1 MTSEPDALRGLH
13 GSTMNTVSSASK
25 PTARLPCVLDLSRP
39 VISLSVAFWIWKA
52 ILFVAIISSPGLGY
66 DTSSSLLP
74 LLANGS
80 VEAAPDNKN
89 LSLPIPLKF
98 VRWDSIYFVH
108 IGQTGYVFEQEWAF
122 SSTYG
127 YLVNFLSSFLFPSYD
142 SNGAAEFAITAVVLS
157 HVAHYFSVLTL
168 YQLSLN
174 VFGCETE
181 RKRLFCFLSA
191 ALHIIS
197 PAGAFLS
204 APYGEPLF
212 SFLNIAG
219 LYSYSSSLVDLAK
232 RKQLRSNVKLLIS
245 ACFFAVATAV
255 RSNGI
260 LSGILL
266 AYDAL
271 NLAYEIIA
279 RRSPRAAVRLCFV
292 IISGCT
298 VALGFIAPQYLAYTA
313 YCLNEG
319 LSRPWCH
326 SLVPSIYGWV
336 QAHYWGVG
344 LFRYW
349 TVPNLPLF
357 LLALPMLYILLLSCF
372 WALRARGPYLLNNS
386 SEASRLLLPGSSAQL
401 PKQLALVQLVL
412 AAMALTS
419 YHVQIINRISSGYP
433 LWYWYL
439 ANQALKPR
447 DRPSSAARYS
457 SPFMVSLQAMVIYA
471 LVQGV
476 LFASFL
482 PPA

>member
-1 MTSEPDALRGLH
+1 
-13 GSTMNTVSSASK
+13 MNTASSASK
-25 PTARLPCVLDLSRP
+25 PTVRLPCVLDLSRP
-39 VISLSVAFWIWKA
+39 VKSLTVAFWIWKA
-52 ILFVAIISSPGLGY
+52 ILFVAIICSPGLGY

-80 VEAAPDNKN
+80 VEAAQDRKS

-108 IGQTGYVFEQEWAF
+108 IGQAGYVFEQEWAF

-127 YLVNFLSSFLFPSYD
+127 YLVNALSSFFPSYD
-142 SNGAAEFAITAVVLS
+142 SKGAAEFAITAVVLS
-157 HVAHYFSVLTL
+157 HVAHYLSVLAL

-174 VFGCETE
+174 VFGYETE

-219 LYSYSSSLVDLAK
+219 FYSYSSSLIDLTK
-232 RKQLRSNVKLLIS
+232 RKQLMSHVKLLIS
-245 ACFFAVATAV
+245 GCFFAVATAV

-271 NLAYEIIA
+271 NQAYEIIA
-279 RRSPRAAVRLCFV
+279 RRSPRAAARLCFV

-298 VALGFIAPQYLAYTA
+298 VALGFVIPQYLAYTA

-349 TVPNLPLF
+349 TMSNLPLF
-357 LLALPMLYILLLSCF
+357 LLALPMLLILFLSCF
-372 WALRARGPYLLNNS
+372 WALRARAPYLLDNS
-386 SEASRLLLPGSSAQL
+386 AEAGRLLLPGSSAQL
-401 PKQLALVQLVL
+401 LEKLAVVQLVL

-439 ANQALKPR
+439 ANQALKIP
-447 DRPSSAARYS
+447 DPSSSAARNS
-457 SPFMVSLQAMVIYA
+457 SLFMVSLQTMVIYA

>member
-1 MTSEPDALRGLH
+1 META
-13 GSTMNTVSSASK
+13 SSAAK
-25 PTARLPCVLDLSRP
+25 PTVRLPCVLDLSRP
-39 VISLSVAFWIWKA
+39 VKSLSVAFWFWKA

-80 VEAAPDNKN
+80 VETAPDNKN
-89 LSLPIPLKF
+89 PSLPIPLKF

-108 IGQTGYVFEQEWAF
+108 IGQAGHVFEQEWAF

-127 YLVNFLSSFLFPSYD
+127 HLVNFLSSFFFPSYD
-142 SNGAAEFAITAVVLS
+142 SKGVAEFAITAVVLS
-157 HVAHYFSVLTL
+157 HVAHYLSVLTL

-174 VFGCETE
+174 VFGHETE
-181 RKRLFCFLSA
+181 RKRLICFLSA

-204 APYGEPLF
+204 APYAESLF
-212 SFLNIAG
+212 SFLNTAG
-219 LYSYSSSLVDLAK
+219 LYSYSSSLVDLTK
-232 RKQLRSNVKLLIS
+232 RKQLVSHVKLLIS
-245 ACFFAVATAV
+245 GCFFAIATAV

-271 NLAYEIIA
+271 NQAYEMVA
-279 RRSPRAAVRLCFV
+279 RRSPRAAARLCFV
-292 IISGCT
+292 ITSGCI
-298 VALGFIAPQYLAYTA
+298 VALGFVIPQYLAYTA
-313 YCLNEG
+313 YCLNDS

-349 TVPNLPLF
+349 TVSNLPLF
-357 LLALPMLYILLLSCF
+357 LLALPMLLILFQSCF
-372 WALRARGPYLLNNS
+372 WALRAGAPCWLKNS
-386 SEASRLLLPGSSAQL
+386 AEAGRLKLPDSSAQL
-401 PKQLALVQLVL
+401 LKQLAVVQLVL

-439 ANQALKPR
+439 TNQALEIP
-447 DRPSSAARYS
+447 DRSSSAARYS
-457 SPFMVSLQAMVIYA
+457 SLFMVSLQAMVIYA